1 MERVSEVILR
11 NRRHLGSGPLLLI
24 NPPRDN
30 LVQALSSQD
39 RPVLVST
46 QDHGDYR
53 WLEETGAQVTFE
65 VLPSANVSAGTV
77 ILNLPREKERLGM
90 MLHAVSSWLPVGARL
105 WLAGENKAGIKSSPR
120 HLKKYFA
127 TVSRLDTARHCGLF
141 EASGPVQK
149 TPFSLSGYEAAWS
162 IEFAGQAITAVSL
175 PGVFAHG
182 HLDKGSKLLLDN
194 LERIRPQGKVLD
206 FACGSGL
213 IGISLLRA
221 SPQIELTL
229 LDVSS
234 LALESSRRTLQAN
247 GLQAELLASDGLAG
261 LRGSYDW
268 IVSNPPFH
276 RGIRNELEISALFF
290 RQAGTFLTQKGK
302 IVIVCNKHLPYEKW
316 LRNYYSQVE
325 RLDANNEFMII
336 QASKPVNP

>member
-11 NRRHLGSGPLLLI
+11 NRRHLGSGSLLLI
-24 NPPRDN
+24 NPPRDS
-30 LVQALSSQD
+30 LFQALSSQD
-39 RPVLVST
+39 RSVLVST

-53 WLEETGAQVTFE
+53 WLAESGAQVTFD
-65 VLPSANVSAGTV
+65 VLPSANESIGTV

-90 MLHAVSSWLPVGARL
+90 MLHAVSSWLPAGARL

-120 HLKKYFA
+120 YLEKYFV

-149 TPFSLSGYEAAWS
+149 TPFNLSAYEAAWPV
-162 IEFAGQAITAVSL
+162 EFAGQAVNAVSL

-182 HLDKGSKLLLDN
+182 HLDKGSKFLLDN
-194 LERIRPQGKVLD
+194 LERIHPQGKVLD
-206 FACGSGL
+206 FACGSGV
-213 IGISLLRA
+213 IGLSLLQA
-221 SPQIELTL
+221 SPQIALSL

-234 LALESSRRTLQAN
+234 LALESSRRSLQAN
-247 GLQAELLASDGLAG
+247 DLQAELLASDGLAG
-261 LRGSYDW
+261 LEGRYDW

-276 RGIRNELEISALFF
+276 RGIRNELEISGLFF
-290 RQAGTFLTQKGK
+290 RHAGTFLTQNGK

-316 LRNYYSQVE
+316 LHNDYSQVD

-336 QASKPVNP
+336 QAGKPVNP